1 MNVLLLNG
9 SPARP
14 SHTGALLTYIAQLF
28 ETKGHACQTLDLLQL
43 DLPTNNPLF
52 HDDALSSD
60 NEKVRTLA
68 ADIKAAELIVLGT
81 PLYHGSFS
89 GLLKVALDNL
99 DDDALAGKEI
109 LIVSNSSGLR
119 NSQQAAQQL
128 VIVAR
133 TMKGNVHDRL
143 IGTGKADYVEENNAF
158 TLSSHEIIK
167 RCQEIVDEI
176 QKSMM

>member
-9 SPARP
+9 SPAQP
-14 SHTGALLTYIAQLF
+14 SHTGALVAHLSRLF
-28 ETKGHACQTLDLLQL
+28 EAKGHACRILDLFQL
-43 DLPTNNPLF
+43 NLPINNPLF
-52 HDDALSSD
+52 HDDASASD
-60 NEKVRTLA
+60 NEKVRTFA
-68 ADIKAAELIVLGT
+68 ADIQAADMVVLGT

-89 GLLKVALDNL
+89 GLLKAALDNL
-99 DDDALAGKEI
+99 DDDALAAKKV

-133 TMKGNVHDRL
+133 TMMGDVHDRL
-143 IGTGKADYVEENNAF
+143 IGTGKADYREQDGVF
-158 TLSSHEIIK
+158 LLSSPEIAA

-176 QKSMM
+176 TGAL